1 MQRVLDESEVIFEVV
16 GGSEEASWVLVLP
29 PLSGGLV
36 SVERVTPHDHYGLL
50 EECHRFSL
58 KDTIDLVISQV
69 KKLQTHHSLLF
80 SLFLVEFFEISIWPR
95 YLHHTIL
102 SEK

>member
-36 SVERVTPHDHYGLL
+36 SVERVAPHDHYGLL

-58 KDTIDLVISQV
+58 KYTVDLVLSQV
-69 KKLQTHHSLLF
+69 KKLQAHYCLLF
-80 SLFLVEFFEISIWPR
+80 SLLFIEFFEVSIWPSD
-95 YLHHTIL
+95 LHHSVL
-102 SEK
+102 SEQ